1 MPANKCWSIYKW
13 FTPCTRI
20 LPVTFAQFFKQ
31 VSVFWGCKNLYIV
44 SSVSLLSL
52 RLDYVFV
59 PCCFQPASRFTFLL
73 QASCWMCPAYLQLP
87 FYPPQLSFSRFSWGH
102 AQLFAEEG
110 TISPSTEQCPHLS
123 NSIILVS
130 MYMTH
135 WNRCKHQDVNY
146 GCAAG
151 WPLWR

>member
-1 MPANKCWSIYKW
+1 MVHPLHTYTSCHFCA
-13 FTPCTRI
+13 
-20 LPVTFAQFFKQ
+20 
-31 VSVFWGCKNLYIV
+31 VFLTSQCFLGLQKSLHSLLC
-44 SSVSLLSL
+44 VSLLSL

-73 QASCWMCPAYLQLP
+73 QTSCWMCPLYLQLP
-87 FYPPQLSFSRFSWGH
+87 FYPQLSFSRFSCGH
-102 AQLFAEEG
+102 AQLLAEEG

-130 MYMTH
+130 MCMTH

-151 WPLWR
+151 